1 MTTTEAAAYK
11 SVGTRPIR
19 HDGYDKVTGRAAY
32 GSDISLPG
40 MLHAK
45 ILRSPHAHAVIKS
58 VDTSR
63 AEAAPGVH
71 AVITSADLPEYE
83 NKPVTG
89 PSGGPP
95 QNHYHLSRKI
105 LARGKVLFR
114 GHPVAAVAA
123 DSVHEAEEALDL
135 IDVDYEV
142 LPAVTTA
149 EDAMAEGRAAASPS
163 VQE

>member
-95 QNHYHLSRKI
+95 QN
-105 LARGKVLFR
+105 
-114 GHPVAAVAA
+114 P
-123 DSVHEAEEALDL
+123 
-135 IDVDYEV
+135 
-142 LPAVTTA
+142 LPPKQKDTCQGQGFVQRAPRRC
-149 EDAMAEGRAAASPS
+149 GRRRQRP
-163 VQE
+163 